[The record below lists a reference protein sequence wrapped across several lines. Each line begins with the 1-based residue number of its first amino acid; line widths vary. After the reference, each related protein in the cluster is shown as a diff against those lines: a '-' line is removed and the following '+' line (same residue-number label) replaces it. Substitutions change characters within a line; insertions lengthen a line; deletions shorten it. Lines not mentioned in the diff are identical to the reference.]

1 MSESDF
7 SFKDLGRQV
16 ERTAIEYALQ
26 TCRLLLVLLPGAA
39 VLAAVSRQSK
49 VVAAFAQLADLQE
62 RSDRQQALASK
73 AVEVDK
79 LLGFFFCQRM

>member
-1 MSESDF
+1 MISI
-7 SFKDLGRQV
+7 
-16 ERTAIEYALQ
+16 ERIGILKCF
-26 TCRLLLVLLPGAA
+26 CRLLLVLLPGAA

-79 LLGFFFCQRM
+79 LLALFSNQLI